1 MIVSKQK
8 PFVEIQ
14 KSLEKE
20 KRIFL
25 VGCAICATVCR
36 SGGREEV
43 LEIEKKLRSL
53 GKKVTGSVVLQYA
66 CHTLNTRATLLL
78 HNDEVEKA
86 DAILSLA
93 CGVGTQSLAECTTKP
108 VHPGL
113 DTLFVGHIKRFGQF
127 EERCALCGEC
137 ILDST
142 GGFCPYARCP
152 KEMLNG
158 PCGGA
163 VDGKCEVDK
172 KSDCVWVL
180 VYERL
185 KKMGR
190 EKELLRY
197 HPPKDFRKIATPRTI
212 VLPLRGN
219 RVF

>member
-8 PFVEIQ
+8 PFEEIA
-14 KSLEKE
+14 KSIEKDQTVF
-20 KRIFL
+20 I

-36 SGGREEV
+36 SGGRDEV
-43 LEIEKKLRSL
+43 LELERLLRKQ
-53 GKKVTGSVVLQYA
+53 GKKVSGSVVLQYA
-66 CHTLNTRATLLL
+66 CHTLNTRASLKI
-78 HNDEVEKA
+78 HADEVEKA

-93 CGVGTQSLAECTTKP
+93 CGVGTQSLAECTMKP

-137 ILDST
+137 VLDAT
-142 GGFCPYARCP
+142 AGLCPYARCP

-163 VDGKCEVDK
+163 VGGKCEVDRET
-172 KSDCVWVL
+172 DCVWVL

-190 EKELLRY
+190 RY
-197 HPPKDFRKIATPRTI
+197 
-212 VLPLRGN
+212 
-219 RVF
+219 